1 MTGGFS
7 LVNMGLN
14 DKVLVLVISIGL
26 KSIDDRSSRYEGDRF
41 FLFLL

>member
-26 KSIDDRSSRYEGDRF
+26 KFTDDRPSRYEDDRF
-41 FLFLL
+41 LLVIL